1 MADRLYVFTSRQIIE
16 AVLRSVPAPPWEEID
31 SAEFRAAENGGVV
44 TLYLRRPLGEF
55 PPLPQ
60 VVRAEPSMVFAGQ
73 PISPTTLPLMDVQD
87 DPSECLL
94 DLTLPNEPLMVVDR
108 EAFLR
113 DEPGTVKECPDP
125 VHELLKP
132 MGLHT
137 PPDPAVHSIDRYAAQ
152 TAESPEALYQTLRLY
167 VDPVEHAPT
176 LAQIRKWSSEEQ
188 IAAARWVTVEH
199 AHNSPIAGHELPERE
214 AIPIHVSQAIV
225 ERRAELERLRSP
237 ELTGTSAKPA
247 KKKRGGK

>member
-44 TLYLRRPLGEF
+44 TVYLKRIPAL
-55 PPLPQ
+55 
-60 VVRAEPSMVFAGQ
+60 A
-73 PISPTTLPLMDVQD
+73 
-87 DPSECLL
+87 DP
-94 DLTLPNEPLMVVDR
+94 N
-108 EAFLR
+108 
-113 DEPGTVKECPDP
+113 EPGTVKECSDP
-125 VHELLKP
+125 VHELLKSAP
-132 MGLHT
+132 HT
-137 PPDPAVHSIDRYAAQ
+137 LQGVERAEAFGHAPPDPAVHSIDRYAAQ
-152 TAESPEALYQTLRLY
+152 TAESPEVLYQTLRLY